1 MIPSP
6 HTHAV
11 SEDYIPYPVR
21 IKVTQIDPRL
31 DYYWQQ
37 DLLRLFGQI
46 TPQQRKNVAQQL
58 LAPQNIHWVLTRM

>member
-31 DYYWQQ
+31 DYI
-37 DLLRLFGQI
+37 LATRL
-46 TPQQRKNVAQQL
+46 VAAFRPNNAATTQKCGTAIIGAAKYPL
-58 LAPQNIHWVLTRM
+58 G

>member
-37 DLLRLFGQI
+37 DLLRL
-46 TPQQRKNVAQQL
+46 
-58 LAPQNIHWVLTRM
+58 LAK